1 MERFAVSPPELEG
14 AAGTLGRVE
23 GSLGCPSRAGGEL
36 GSAELESAVGA
47 AFEVAETLD
56 AAAAG
61 FERTAGTVERALAM
75 VPSWHGL
82 AAIAYQERC
91 GTYEQAANLAAQSLE
106 HAGAEMRRYGHL
118 YDEAHARIERLQR
131 AAEECLERIKVA
143 EREAAER
150 ERAARERAAE
160 AATRSPLDGGYSLAE
175 HADAVRAA
183 DAAADDRR
191 RYEAEAEAEREEL
204 ERLQKEALEEHER
217 IRQAGREAGVATQVA
232 VEGMPRVVAPGA
244 PPAPGGPGA
253 FDPFALSLT
262 AGAKSIDALG
272 GARRSAGRGR
282 DRLRSDLRASAHR
295 AARYP
300 SDTRLGAHAAAA
312 QRSSQAGRTAKTISR
327 FAKPLGPVG
336 PVLDLGA
343 NRAQGRSWGESAGRT
358 AMSTGGAVAV
368 GAATGAA
375 CGAVTFG
382 LAAAACGAGGAI
394 AGGWLGDKAGDRV
407 FGDG

>member
-1 MERFAVSPPELEG
+1 MPEVIAGIALPEG
-14 AAGTLGRVE
+14 R
-23 GSLGCPSRAGGEL
+23 P
-36 GSAELESAVGA
+36 GA
-47 AFEVAETLD
+47 AFEVAQTLD

-82 AAIAYQERC
+82 AAIAYQDRC
-91 GTYEQAANLAAQSLE
+91 ATYEQAATSAANALRS
-106 HAGAEMRRYGHL
+106 AAADVRRYGSL

-131 AAEECLERIKVA
+131 AAEECLARIKVA
-143 EREAAER
+143 EREAAEAAER

-175 HADAVRAA
+175 HADAVREA

-244 PPAPGGPGA
+244 PPAGGRGGFEA
-253 FDPFALSLT
+253 LDPFALSLT

-272 GARRSAGRGR
+272 GASRGAER
-282 DRLRSDLRASAHR
+282 AIGSLRAE
-295 AARYP
+295 ARRNP
-300 SDTRLGAHAAAA
+300 RVSWGPGSEPPRTQRLA
-312 QRSSQAGRTAKTISR
+312 QSRSTAKMIGR

-336 PVLDLGA
+336 PALDLAA

-358 AMSTGGAVAV
+358 AISGGMA
-368 GAATGAA
+368 GLGGFAAGAA

-382 LAAAACGAGGAI
+382 LAAAACGAGGAVAGGI
-394 AGGWLGDKAGDRV
+394 AGDWLGDQA